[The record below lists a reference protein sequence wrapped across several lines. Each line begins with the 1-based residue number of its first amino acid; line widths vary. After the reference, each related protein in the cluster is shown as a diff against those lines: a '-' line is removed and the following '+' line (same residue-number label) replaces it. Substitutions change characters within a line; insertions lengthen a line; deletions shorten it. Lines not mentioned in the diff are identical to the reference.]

1 MENNK
6 KIVLHTCCA
15 VCGAYL
21 TELLKN
27 KFSQILIYFYNPN
40 IQPKE
45 EYEKRKE
52 SAEKLAEIY
61 NLEFEEGEYEPN
73 KWFDKIKGFEDEPE
87 GGRRCPICFEMR
99 LRQTAELARER
110 GLEYFSTTL
119 AVSPYKNEKIIDE
132 LGQKIGNEFGVK
144 YLSIHVRNQIEQKE
158 ILPRTELVLVRGWQK
173 TRELAKKHGFYHQK
187 YCGCVF
193 SQK

>member
-1 MENNK
+1 MTNNK

-15 VCGAYL
+15 VCGAYSA
-21 TELLKN
+21 ELLKS

-61 NLEFEEGEYEPN
+61 HLEFEEGEYEPN
-73 KWFDKIKGFEDEPE
+73 KWFEKIKGFEDEPE
-87 GGRRCPICFEMR
+87 GGRRCPICFETR
-99 LRQTAELARER
+99 LRKTAELTRER
-110 GLEYFSTTL
+110 GFEHFSTTL

-132 LGQKIGNEFGVK
+132 LGQKIAAEFNLKFLASSDLGEDK
-144 YLSIHVRNQIEQKE
+144 KE
-158 ILPRTELVLVRGWQK
+158 IWQK
-173 TRELAKKHGFYHQK
+173 TKELAKKYGFYHQK

>member
-1 MENNK
+1 M
-6 KIVLHTCCA
+6 A
-15 VCGAYL
+15 
-21 TELLKN
+21 ELLKS

-40 IQPKE
+40 IQPEE

-61 NLEFEEGEYEPN
+61 HLEFEEGEYEPK
-73 KWFDKIKGFEDEPE
+73 KWFEKIKGFENEPE

-99 LRQTAELARER
+99 LRKTVELARER
-110 GLEYFSTTL
+110 GFEYFSTTL

-132 LGQKIGNEFGVK
+132 LGQKIAAEFNLKFLNLKDFDGNK
-144 YLSIHVRNQIEQKE
+144 KE
-158 ILPRTELVLVRGWQK
+158 LWQK

-187 YCGCVF
+187 YCGCIF